1 MTLYYAALAAG
12 ILLGVAGQMLLKAGA
27 GGETLLQQFLS
38 PQSIVGLALY
48 VGAAF
53 FYMLA
58 LRKIPVS
65 VAFPSVSLSY
75 VVVAVLAFWLYGEAL
90 TLPKIAGIAMV
101 CIGVIL
107 ITRTA

>member
-1 MTLYYAALAAG
+1 MTLYYVALAAG
-12 ILLGVAGQMLLKAGA
+12 ILLGVVGQMLLKSGA
-27 GGETLLQQFLS
+27 SGETLIQQFLS
-38 PQSIVGLALY
+38 PHSIVGLALY

-75 VVVAVLAFWLYGEAL
+75 VVVALLAFWLYGEAL
-90 TLPKIAGIAMV
+90 SLPKIAGIAMV
-101 CIGVIL
+101 CVGVIL

>member
-1 MTLYYAALAAG
+1 MTWFYVALAVS
-12 ILLGVAGQMLLKAGA
+12 ILLGLTGQMLLKAGA
-27 GGETLLQQFLS
+27 GGETLLQQFLA
-38 PQSIVGLALY
+38 PQTIIGLMLY
-48 VGAAF
+48 GSAAI

-75 VVVAVLAFWLYGEAL
+75 VLVALLGFWLYGEAL
-90 TLPKIAGIAMV
+90 TVSKLVGIALV
-101 CIGVIL
+101 CCGVFL